1 MRSIMRKAVA
11 AALTGAVLVAGV
23 AAVAPAAAAQSGK
36 AGAKASAQ
44 QDGAMDLVIFRDG
57 KTAEGTIL
65 EETDTTIKMRVVVAG
80 ISAETVYDKAKI
92 LQIQRAAKPAENA
105 AAAKPAAA
113 EPVTSKPA
121 PAKDGATKV
130 YHVKLTGEFGR
141 DISQTPMKAM
151 VADARKHQPEFIV
164 IELDNEFKWFGQEI
178 PEYAHF
184 FDQLFRAEEID
195 PILTD
200 EIRDDPQ
207 WTTKPRVVFWI
218 RRAMGGAAFLP
229 LSCPEIYFHSEGR
242 MGGIGRVEETVQ
254 GGDHVVRE
262 KLYSARMGHV
272 EGMAIRGGHPPELV
286 RAMCRTE
293 YVLSVG
299 FEGGRP
305 LFHERMPESAEEI
318 LLTDDGQGDNEDAS
332 PLDGNDVLT
341 LTADVAQRIGFSKGT
356 VDSLEDLMFELGIA
370 RNYQLVESR
379 GQKILGAWSTE
390 IEEAER
396 TIRRVWGQMADTPIG
411 GEYEERTRARGVH
424 LRALKQI
431 RGVVDRYQEAINPRN
446 LPQPMGL
453 DQLVTWLNLRIDE
466 LEQEQRR
473 DRR

>member
-1 MRSIMRKAVA
+1 MRSIMRKAVT
-11 AALTGAVLVAGV
+11 AALTGAMLVAGI
-23 AAVAPAAAAQSGK
+23 AAGAHAAAQPAKAGK
-36 AGAKASAQ
+36 AEARQAE
-44 QDGAMDLVIFRDG
+44 AMDLVIFRDG
-57 KTAEGTIL
+57 KTAEGKII
-65 EETDTTIKMRVVVAG
+65 EETDTTVKMRVVVAG
-80 ISAETVYDKAKI
+80 ISAETVYDKSKI
-92 LQIQRAAKPAENA
+92 LQIQRAAKPAEKA
-105 AAAKPAAA
+105 DAPKPAAKA
-113 EPVTSKPA
+113 EPVTAKPA
-121 PAKDGATKV
+121 PAKDGAAKV

-151 VADARKHQPEFIV
+151 VADARKYMPEYIV

-207 WTTKPRVVFWI
+207 WTRKPRVIFWI

-229 LSCPEIYFHSEGR
+229 LSCPDIYFHPEGR

-262 KLYSARMGHV
+262 KLFSARMGHV

-305 LFHERMPESAEEI
+305 VFHERMPVSGDEI
-318 LLTDDGQGDNEDAS
+318 LLTDDGQGDNEDPS

-341 LTADVAQRIGFSKGT
+341 LTADIAQRIGFSKAT

-370 RNYQLVESR
+370 RNYEIIQGR
-379 GQKILGAWSTE
+379 GQKILEGWSKE
-390 IEEAER
+390 VEDAER
-396 TIRRVWGQMADTPIG
+396 SIRRLWGQMADTPIG
-411 GEYEERTRARGVH
+411 GEYDERTRARGVH

-431 RGVVDRYQEAINPRN
+431 RGIVDRYSEAINPRN
-446 LPQPMGL
+446 LPQPMGI
-453 DQLVTWLNLRIDE
+453 DQLITTLNLRIDE